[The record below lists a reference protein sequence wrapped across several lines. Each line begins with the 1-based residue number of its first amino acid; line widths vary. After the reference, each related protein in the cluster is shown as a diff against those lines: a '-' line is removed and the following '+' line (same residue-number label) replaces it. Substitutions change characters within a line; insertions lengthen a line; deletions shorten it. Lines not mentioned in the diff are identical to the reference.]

1 MSKIRLYVE
10 TKISKSIGIKISK
23 DQNHYLKNVMK
34 VKVGQVILI
43 FNSISGEWNARYE
56 NGGLTAINCLRKKEN
71 FVSDIWVC
79 FSLIKPKK
87 INFLIEKISEI
98 GVSKVFPLITEHSH
112 KHILRQ
118 KRLQKIAV
126 ESVEQSNG
134 INIPNIMDTKHI
146 KNFLEDFNK
155 DREIIICDEKEDDN
169 HISNI
174 LKKIKGKKIAIFIGP
189 IGGWSK
195 SERDIFFNLSNCKTV
210 SLGARLLKAD
220 TAAIY
225 ALSCIKA
232 LRIGKLK

>member
-34 VKVGQVILI
+34 IRKGEVILI
-43 FNSISGEWNARYE
+43 FNSISGEWNAKYE
-56 NGGLTAINCLRKKEN
+56 NGRLTAINCLRQKEH
-71 FVSDIWVC
+71 FGLDIWVC

-87 INFLIEKISEI
+87 VNYLIEKVSEI
-98 GVSKVFPLITEHSH
+98 GVTKVFPLITDHSH
-112 KHILRQ
+112 KHIFKK

-134 INIPNIMDTKHI
+134 INIPNIMDTVYLKI
-146 KNFLEDFNK
+146 FLENFNK
-155 DREIIICDEKEDDN
+155 DREIIVCDETEDEN
-169 HISNI
+169 NISSI

-189 IGGWSK
+189 VGGWSK
-195 SERDIFFNLSNCKTV
+195 IERDIFVNLSNCKRV

-232 LRIGKLK
+232 LQIGKFK

>member
-1 MSKIRLYVE
+1 MSRVRLYIE

-34 VKVGQVILI
+34 IRKGEVILI
-43 FNSISGEWNARYE
+43 FNSISGEWSAEYG
-56 NGGLTAINCLRKKEN
+56 NGRLTAINCLRQKEQLGL
-71 FVSDIWVC
+71 DIWVC

-87 INFLIEKISEI
+87 INYLIEKVSEI
-98 GVSKVFPLITEHSH
+98 GVTKVFPLITEHSH
-112 KHILRQ
+112 KHIFKT

-134 INIPNIMDTKHI
+134 INIPHIMDTIHLKI
-146 KNFLEDFNK
+146 FLENFNK
-155 DREIIICDEKEDDN
+155 DREIIVCDETENDT
-169 HISNI
+169 NI
-174 LKKIKGKKIAIFIGP
+174 FSVLKKIEGKKIAIFIGP

-195 SERDIFFNLSNCKTV
+195 IERDIFLNLSNCKRV
-210 SLGARLLKAD
+210 SLGDRLLKSD

-232 LRIGKLK
+232 LQIGKF

>member
-1 MSKIRLYVE
+1 MSRVRLYIE

-34 VKVGQVILI
+34 IRKGEVILI
-43 FNSISGEWNARYE
+43 FNSISGEWSAEYG
-56 NGGLTAINCLRKKEN
+56 NGRLTAINCLRQKEQLGL
-71 FVSDIWVC
+71 DIWVC

-87 INFLIEKISEI
+87 INYLIEKVSEI
-98 GVSKVFPLITEHSH
+98 GVTKVFPLITEHSH
-112 KHILRQ
+112 KHIFKT

-134 INIPNIMDTKHI
+134 INIPHIMDTIHLKI
-146 KNFLEDFNK
+146 FLENFNK
-155 DREIIICDEKEDDN
+155 DREIIVCDETENDT
-169 HISNI
+169 NI
-174 LKKIKGKKIAIFIGP
+174 FSVLKKIEGKKIAIFIGP

-195 SERDIFFNLSNCKTV
+195 IERDIFLNLSNCKRV
-210 SLGARLLKAD
+210 SLGDRLLKSD

-232 LRIGKLK
+232 LQIGKFK